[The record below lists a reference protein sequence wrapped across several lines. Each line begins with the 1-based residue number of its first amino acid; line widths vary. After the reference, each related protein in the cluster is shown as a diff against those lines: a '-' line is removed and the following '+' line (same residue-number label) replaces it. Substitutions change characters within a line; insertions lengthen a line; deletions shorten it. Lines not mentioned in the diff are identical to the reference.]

1 MKQEVSCGDEPY
13 ETAFRLLVYFVVETL
28 WAAVTH
34 FFQRVLAGREFFLVI
49 VLKTVIAAGR
59 LSNFLHSINSFL
71 RRAVTEGHF
80 FIRRALFNVASVS
93 FLMRAIDPPY
103 WSLKS
108 IPCECLADTFAGVFW
123 NSRRALR
130 RFRFWLSSFFG
141 SLEYHVR
148 ETSRYA

>member
-80 FIRRALFNVASVS
+80 FHPEGAF
-93 FLMRAIDPPY
+93 
-103 WSLKS
+103 
-108 IPCECLADTFAGVFW
+108 
-123 NSRRALR
+123 
-130 RFRFWLSSFFG
+130 
-141 SLEYHVR
+141 
-148 ETSRYA
+148 